1 LKKRDQATGIGIEPE
16 QPPTADPVP
25 HRAVAVEPERS
36 RDRDRRPHKERSE
49 ILPIV
54 ADVGADIAEAATSNI
69 VVSSV
74 RAVGRGAMWAGSEG
88 LEALGSVAELGGEVL
103 SGAAD
108 AVGSAGEGCAGCAAV
123 IVAVPVGLSLFGY
136 LMFF

>member
-1 LKKRDQATGIGIEPE
+1 MKKHDHATGIGIEPE
-16 QPPTADPVP
+16 QPPTAGPVP
-25 HRAVAVEPERS
+25 QRAVALEPDRS
-36 RDRDRRPHKERSE
+36 RIRDKRPHKERSE

-69 VVSSV
+69 VVSGV
-74 RAVGRGAMWAGSEG
+74 RAIGRGALRAGGEG

-123 IVAVPVGLSLFGY
+123 IVAVPVGLSLFSY

>member
-1 LKKRDQATGIGIEPE
+1 MKKRDQATGIGYEPE
-16 QPPTADPVP
+16 QPPASDPNP
-25 HRAVAVEPERS
+25 QGAVAIEPDRS
-36 RDRDRRPHKERSE
+36 RERDRRPHKERSE

-54 ADVGADIAEAATSNI
+54 ADVGIDVAEAASSNI
-69 VVSSV
+69 VVSGV
-74 RAVGRGAMWAGSEG
+74 RAIGRGALRAGGEG

-123 IVAVPVGLSLFGY
+123 IVAVPVGLSLFSY

>member
-1 LKKRDQATGIGIEPE
+1 MKKRDQATGIGIEPE

-25 HRAVAVEPERS
+25 QRTVAVEPHRP
-36 RDRDRRPHKERSE
+36 RHGDRRPHKERSD
-49 ILPIV
+49 ILPVV
-54 ADVGADIAEAATSNI
+54 AEVGTEVVEAATSNI
-69 VVSSV
+69 VVSGV
-74 RAVGRGAMWAGSEG
+74 RAIGRGALRAGGEG

-123 IVAVPVGLSLFGY
+123 IVAVPVGLSLFSY

>member
-1 LKKRDQATGIGIEPE
+1 MKKRDQATGIGIEPE
-16 QPPTADPVP
+16 QPPTADPMP
-25 HRAVAVEPERS
+25 QRTMAIEPDDSGR
-36 RDRDRRPHKERSE
+36 RDRRPHRERSE

-54 ADVGADIAEAATSNI
+54 AEVGAEVVEAATSNI
-69 VVSSV
+69 VVSGA

-123 IVAVPVGLSLFGY
+123 IVAVPIGLSLFSY

>member
-1 LKKRDQATGIGIEPE
+1 MKKRDQATGIGYEPE
-16 QPPTADPVP
+16 QPPAADPKP
-25 HRAVAVEPERS
+25 QRAVAIEPDRS
-36 RDRDRRPHKERSE
+36 RERDRRPHKERSE
-49 ILPIV
+49 IVPII
-54 ADVGADIAEAATSNI
+54 ADVGIDVAEAASSNI
-69 VVSSV
+69 VVSGV
-74 RAVGRGAMWAGSEG
+74 RAIGRGALRAGGEG

-123 IVAVPVGLSLFGY
+123 IVAVPVGLSLFSY